1 MNRNGTRRSGFT
13 LIELLVVIAIIAILA
28 SILLPTLAQAKGLG
42 SRTVCVSNF
51 KQIQLAWFIY
61 IDDNGGKLVINSE
74 YWNPI
79 TSHPDN
85 IFSWVQGYMSWDA
98 NDGPYPTGD
107 NLVGKMSSTNTD
119 LLVGPR
125 ALFKPYIPTA
135 RLYKCPADK
144 SKVTMNKQ
152 QYDRVRSYC
161 MNEFLGHSYLGLG
174 KFASANPPYYHKL
187 TDINHVSQ
195 SKLMVMIEEHEDTI
209 FSPAFHDP
217 PDYGAWG
224 TQGLP
229 ASRHNGSCAVSFADG
244 HVEVRKWLEASTK
257 RPVTG
262 KHPWLNIEAPGS
274 RDTRW
279 VIDRMAPPQEF

>member
-1 MNRNGTRRSGFT
+1 MKLTSTRRSGFT

-51 KQIQLAWFIY
+51 KQIQLAWLTY
-61 IDDNGGKLVINSE
+61 IDDNRGKLVMNSE
-74 YWNPI
+74 GWNPI
-79 TSHPDN
+79 ISHPDN
-85 IFSWVQGYMSWDA
+85 VPSWVQGFMYWDA
-98 NDGPYPTGD
+98 EDGPYPAQD
-107 NLVGKMSSTNTD
+107 NLIDKMSSTNTD

-125 ALFKPYIPTA
+125 ALFRPYIPTP

-144 SKVTMNKQ
+144 SKVTMNKKR
-152 QYDRVRSYC
+152 YDRVRSYC
-161 MNEFLGHSYLGLG
+161 MNEYLGHVSLGLG
-174 KFASANPPYYHKL
+174 EFAWANPPFYHSA
-187 TDINHVSQ
+187 TDVGHLSQ

-209 FSPAFHDP
+209 FTTAFRP
-217 PDYGAWG
+217 PGNDSWG

-279 VIDRMAPPQEF
+279 LIDRMAPPQEF